1 LAPTYHGAEA
11 YSAAYVC
18 RDVLERTKSLSK
30 EDLIKALSETDMV
43 TIFGPVKFVNYKK
56 FTNQNKVPSL
66 VVQVIKGKHETI
78 WPPEA
83 ASTKFVYPQPRW
95 KDKR

>member
-1 LAPTYHGAEA
+1 
-11 YSAAYVC
+11 
-18 RDVLERTKSLSK
+18 
-30 EDLIKALSETDMV
+30 MM

-66 VVQVIKGKHETI
+66 VVEVIKMKHETI

-83 ASTKFVYPQPRW
+83 AAAKYLYPQPKW